1 MSKDIIQTIDSNN
14 LKALSVA
21 SLTLSAAENGLAVD
35 FISSLEVITD
45 YLKCNNS
52 IFDQNM

>member
-14 LKALSVA
+14 LKALNVA
-21 SLTLSAAENGLAVD
+21 YLTISAAENGLAVD
-35 FISSLEVITD
+35 FISSLEVISD
-45 YLKCNNS
+45 YLKRNDR